1 MWSRIEVLAS
11 SIDLT
16 IVKPRTAIIQIH
28 RANVGRVNHTASDN
42 YRLNLYYPFID
53 HVIEELET
61 RFSNEHHEI
70 IAADYLTPQNLH
82 KLVNKIAMILSYY
95 GKLMTTEEKSNFSI
109 EVAKWK
115 KIYRQF
121 QLTLTRF
128 RAL

>member
-28 RANVGRVNHTASDN
+28 RANVGRVNQTAFDN
-42 YRLNLYYPFID
+42 YRLNLYYPFIN
-53 HVIEELET
+53 HVIEEFET

-121 QLTLTRF
+121 QLTLT
-128 RAL
+128 